1 MKIILIAVFMSTI
14 TFGQLTGRE
23 IMDKVDALTEP
34 ESAIS
39 NLEMTLISEK
49 RGKIKERRREI
60 TRYQKNYD
68 TGDFE
73 SKSLIR
79 FLYPVDV
86 KGTGFLMWEYVSE
99 KDDDQWLFLP
109 ALGKVKRIAAREKS
123 ENFMGSDFSYED
135 IGERD
140 INDDTYEFLAEEDI
154 EGIPCYKIKAVPVAK
169 DASYLYRNIWVDTTN
184 WILKKVEYYDK
195 RGDLLK
201 ILEFIKQ
208 ELEGDYWSIYEMRME
223 NVQKNHKTIMK
234 MSNIQYDTRISND
247 YFTERFLTRIQ

>member
-1 MKIILIAVFMSTI
+1 M
-14 TFGQLTGRE
+14 
-23 IMDKVDALTEP
+23 
-34 ESAIS
+34 
-39 NLEMTLISEK
+39 
-49 RGKIKERRREI
+49 
-60 TRYQKNYD
+60 
-68 TGDFE
+68 
-73 SKSLIR
+73 
-79 FLYPVDV
+79 
-86 KGTGFLMWEYVSE
+86 
-99 KDDDQWLFLP
+99 
-109 ALGKVKRIAAREKS
+109 
-123 ENFMGSDFSYED
+123 
-135 IGERD
+135 
-140 INDDTYEFLAEEDI
+140 
-154 EGIPCYKIKAVPVAK
+154 AK